1 MIKLNSFTKKYGKDK
16 IAVENVS
23 FTVAP
28 NSITGIL
35 GPNGAGKT
43 TIIKAIC
50 SIHYPTAGD
59 VFVYDKAGNE
69 FNTAQNVEGSR
80 KLIGYVS
87 EIPHLYNNLT
97 VIEYLNM
104 TMDVWNIPS
113 EERDKALSK
122 VIKDFKIKDV
132 LHQKISTLSKGFCQR
147 VNFASALIHNP
158 EILILDEPSSGL
170 DPNQII
176 ENRNLIKNFSKNKT
190 ILLSTHIMQEAEN
203 LCDNV
208 VIISE
213 GKVLATGSVE
223 EIKKQTK
230 AKNLEDAYINLTKN
244 LSNQG
249 GSNA

>member
-1 MIKLNSFTKKYGKDK
+1 MIKLNSFTKKYSSDK
-16 IAVENVS
+16 IAADDIS
-23 FTVAP
+23 FTVNP

-50 SIHYPTAGD
+50 SIHYPTDGEVLVFDKKGNQFDTSKD
-59 VFVYDKAGNE
+59 VE
-69 FNTAQNVEGSR
+69 HSR

-87 EIPHLYNNLT
+87 EIPHLYKNLT

-104 TMDVWNIPS
+104 TMDIWNLS
-113 EERDKALSK
+113 ASDKEKNLEK
-122 VIKDFKIKDV
+122 VIKDFKIADV

-176 ENRNLIKNFSKNKT
+176 ENRNLIKNYSKNKT

-213 GKVLATGSVE
+213 GKVLATGTID

-230 AKNLEDAYINLTKN
+230 AKNLEEAYINLTKN
-244 LSNQG
+244 LSKAG
-249 GSNA
+249 DKK